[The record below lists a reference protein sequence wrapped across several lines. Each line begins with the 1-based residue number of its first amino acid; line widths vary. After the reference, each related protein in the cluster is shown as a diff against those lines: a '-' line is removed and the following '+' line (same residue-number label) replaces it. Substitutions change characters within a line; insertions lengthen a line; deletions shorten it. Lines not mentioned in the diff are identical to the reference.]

1 MGNKIDLRVIKT
13 QRAIKNTFIQ
23 LIEEVGFEK
32 VNVRKLIER
41 AEVNRSTFYL
51 HYQDKYDLLN
61 KIEDELLE
69 GLRRIITDT
78 TLIKTVEQGYTSESD
93 SRLEKMTRVA
103 IYLFENKKIIGLLTS
118 DKGDPNF
125 LSKIGGIFESVWIDK
140 KVVIISN
147 IPKRYAF
154 AVLAGML
161 TSLIGEWIRSDFEET
176 PEQFAQIAV
185 YMTKELPKSLVATY
199 EKKD

>member
-1 MGNKIDLRVIKT
+1 MANKIDLRVIKT

-69 GLRRIITDT
+69 GLKQIIMDT
-78 TLIKTVEQGYTSESD
+78 TLIKTVEPNSTSD
-93 SRLEKMTRVA
+93 SRLEKMNKVA
-103 IYLFENKKIIGLLTS
+103 YYLFDNKKIIRLLTS
-118 DKGDPNF
+118 DKGDPIF
-125 LSKIGGIFESVWIDK
+125 LSKIGGIFESIWIDK
-140 KVVIISN
+140 KVVIIPN

-161 TSLIGEWIRSDFEET
+161 TNLIGEWIRSDFEET
-176 PEQFAQIAV
+176 PEQFSQIVV
-185 YMTKELPKSLVATY
+185 YMTKELPKSLVAKY

>member
-1 MGNKIDLRVIKT
+1 MESKIDLRVVKT

-61 KIEDELLE
+61 KIEDELLD
-69 GLRRIITDT
+69 GLRHIIMNTPST
-78 TLIKTVEQGYTSESD
+78 KMVEQNSVSD
-93 SRLEKMTRVA
+93 SRLEKMNQVA
-103 IYLFENKKIIGLLTS
+103 NYLFDNKKIIHLLTS
-118 DKGDPNF
+118 DKGDPTF
-125 LSKIGGIFESVWIDK
+125 LSKIGGIFESIWIDK
-140 KVVIISN
+140 KVEIIPN

-161 TSLIGEWIRSDFEET
+161 TNLIGEWIRSDFEET
-176 PEQFAQIAV
+176 PEQFSQIVV
-185 YMTKELPKSLVATY
+185 YMTKELPKSLVAKY
-199 EKKD
+199 EKN

>member
-1 MGNKIDLRVIKT
+1 MANKIDLRVIKT

-69 GLRRIITDT
+69 GLRHIIMDK
-78 TLIKTVEQGYTSESD
+78 TLTKMVKQNSISD
-93 SRLEKMTRVA
+93 SRLEKMNQVA
-103 IYLFENKKIIGLLTS
+103 NYLFDNKKLIRLLTS
-118 DKGDPNF
+118 DKGDPTF
-125 LSKIGGIFESVWIDK
+125 LSKIGGIFESIWIDK
-140 KVVIISN
+140 KVVIIPN

-154 AVLAGML
+154 AVLSGML

-176 PEQFAQIAV
+176 PEQFSQIAV
-185 YMTKELPKSLVATY
+185 YMTKELPKSLVAKY

>member
-1 MGNKIDLRVIKT
+1 MANKIDLRVIKT

-69 GLRRIITDT
+69 GLKQIIMDT
-78 TLIKTVEQGYTSESD
+78 TLIKTVEPNSTSD
-93 SRLEKMTRVA
+93 SRLEKMNKVA
-103 IYLFENKKIIGLLTS
+103 YYLFDNKKIIRLLTS
-118 DKGDPNF
+118 GKGDPIF
-125 LSKIGGIFESVWIDK
+125 LSKIGGIFESIWIDK
-140 KVVIISN
+140 KVVIIPN

-161 TSLIGEWIRSDFEET
+161 TNLIGEWIRSDFEET
-176 PEQFAQIAV
+176 PEQFSQIVV
-185 YMTKELPKSLVATY
+185 YMTKELPKSLVAKY

>member
-1 MGNKIDLRVIKT
+1 MANKIDLRVIKT

-69 GLRRIITDT
+69 GLKQIIMDT
-78 TLIKTVEQGYTSESD
+78 TLIKTVEPNSTSD
-93 SRLEKMTRVA
+93 SRLEKMNKVA
-103 IYLFENKKIIGLLTS
+103 YYLFDNKKIIRLLTS
-118 DKGDPNF
+118 GKGDSIF
-125 LSKIGGIFESVWIDK
+125 LSKIGGIFESIWIDK
-140 KVVIISN
+140 KVVIIPN

-161 TSLIGEWIRSDFEET
+161 TNLIGEWIRSDFEET
-176 PEQFAQIAV
+176 PEQFSQIVV
-185 YMTKELPKSLVATY
+185 YMTKELPKSLVAKY

>member
-1 MGNKIDLRVIKT
+1 MANKIDLRVIKT

-69 GLRRIITDT
+69 GLKQIIMDT
-78 TLIKTVEQGYTSESD
+78 TLTKTIDQNSTSD
-93 SRLEKMTRVA
+93 SRLEKMNKVA
-103 IYLFENKKIIGLLTS
+103 YYLFNNKKIIRLLTS
-118 DKGDPNF
+118 DKGDPIF
-125 LSKIGGIFESVWIDK
+125 LSRIGGIFESIWIDK
-140 KVVIISN
+140 KVVIIPN

-161 TSLIGEWIRSDFEET
+161 TNLIGEWIRSDFEET
-176 PEQFAQIAV
+176 PEQFSQIAV
-185 YMTKELPKSLVATY
+185 YMTKELPKSLVSKY
-199 EKKD
+199 ERKD

>member
-1 MGNKIDLRVIKT
+1 MENKVDLRVIKT

-69 GLRRIITDT
+69 GLRHIITDK
-78 TLIKTVEQGYTSESD
+78 TLTKTVEQDSASD
-93 SRLEKMTRVA
+93 SRLEKMNKVA
-103 IYLFENKKIIGLLTS
+103 IYLFDNKKIIRLLTS

-125 LSKIGGIFESVWIDK
+125 LSKIGGVFESVWIDK

-161 TSLIGEWIRSDFEET
+161 TNLIGEWIRSDFEET
-176 PEQFAQIAV
+176 PEQFSQIAV
-185 YMTKELPKSLVATY
+185 YMTREFPKSLVAKY
-199 EKKD
+199 EKKG

>member
-1 MGNKIDLRVIKT
+1 MENKIDLRVIKT

-69 GLRRIITDT
+69 GLRHIIMDT
-78 TLIKTVEQGYTSESD
+78 TLTKTVEQNSVSD
-93 SRLEKMTRVA
+93 SRLEKMNKVA
-103 IYLFENKKIIGLLTS
+103 NYLFDNKKIIRLLTS
-118 DKGDPNF
+118 DKGDPTF
-125 LSKIGGIFESVWIDK
+125 LSKIGGIFESIWIDK
-140 KVVIISN
+140 KVVIIPN

-161 TSLIGEWIRSDFEET
+161 TNLIGEWIRSDFEET
-176 PEQFAQIAV
+176 PEQFSQIAV
-185 YMTKELPKSLVATY
+185 YMTKELPKSLVAKY

>member
-1 MGNKIDLRVIKT
+1 MENKIDLRVIKT

-23 LIEEVGFEK
+23 LIEDVGFEK

-69 GLRRIITDT
+69 GLRRIIMDT
-78 TLIKTVEQGYTSESD
+78 ALIKKVEQNSVSD
-93 SRLEKMTRVA
+93 SRLEKMNKVA
-103 IYLFENKKIIGLLTS
+103 NYLFDNKKLIHLLTS
-118 DKGDPNF
+118 DKGDPTF
-125 LSKIGGIFESVWIDK
+125 LNKIGGIFESIWIDK
-140 KVVIISN
+140 KVVIIPN

-161 TSLIGEWIRSDFEET
+161 TNLIGEWIRSDFEET
-176 PEQFAQIAV
+176 PEQFSQIAV
-185 YMTKELPKSLVATY
+185 YMTKELPKSLVAKY

>member
-1 MGNKIDLRVIKT
+1 MANKIDLRVIKT

-61 KIEDELLE
+61 KIEEELLE
-69 GLRRIITDT
+69 GLKQIIMDT
-78 TLIKTVEQGYTSESD
+78 TLTKTVEQNSTSD
-93 SRLEKMTRVA
+93 SRLEKMNKVA
-103 IYLFENKKIIGLLTS
+103 YYLFDNKKIIRLLTS
-118 DKGDPNF
+118 DKGDPIF
-125 LSKIGGIFESVWIDK
+125 LSKIGGIFESIWIDK
-140 KVVIISN
+140 KVVIIPN

-161 TSLIGEWIRSDFEET
+161 TNLIGEWIRSDFEET
-176 PEQFAQIAV
+176 PEQFSQIAV
-185 YMTKELPKSLVATY
+185 YMTKELPKSLVAKY

>member
-1 MGNKIDLRVIKT
+1 MANKIDLRVIKT

-69 GLRRIITDT
+69 GLKQIIMDT
-78 TLIKTVEQGYTSESD
+78 ALTKTVEQNSTSD
-93 SRLEKMTRVA
+93 SRLEKMNKVA
-103 IYLFENKKIIGLLTS
+103 YYLFDNKKIIRLLTS
-118 DKGDPNF
+118 DKGDPIF
-125 LSKIGGIFESVWIDK
+125 LSKIGGIFESIWIDK
-140 KVVIISN
+140 KVVIIPN

-161 TSLIGEWIRSDFEET
+161 TNLIGEWIRSDFEET
-176 PEQFAQIAV
+176 PEQFSQIAV
-185 YMTKELPKSLVATY
+185 YMTKELPKSLVAKY